1 MRLAE
6 WLMTFL
12 AVGFIFY
19 ILTFGAI
26 LFRAEAECYR
36 YGYVDAHVPFTLT
49 AYCSREENEY
59 EIIKPLSEIYEEQA
73 VE

>member
-1 MRLAE
+1 
-6 WLMTFL
+6 
-12 AVGFIFY
+12 
-19 ILTFGAI
+19 
-26 LFRAEAECYR
+26 
-36 YGYVDAHVPFTLT
+36 VDAHVPFTLT